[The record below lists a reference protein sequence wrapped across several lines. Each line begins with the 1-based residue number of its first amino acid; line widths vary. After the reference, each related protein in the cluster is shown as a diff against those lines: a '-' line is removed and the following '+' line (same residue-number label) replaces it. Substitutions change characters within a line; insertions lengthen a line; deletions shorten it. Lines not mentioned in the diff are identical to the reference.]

1 MRWLLSLSVSGFLWA
16 QTGPAYS
23 HLERA
28 YAALQSRDLDAAVAA
43 FEQAAR
49 AEPERAAIRKDLGYA
64 LLKAG
69 ETDRAREQFA
79 IAYRLTPD
87 DAALAREYA
96 YLCYETKQP
105 LIARR
110 VFDRRRKQG
119 DADAERAFQNIDRPL
134 AEGIGRWT
142 KAVAAAPGNFSAH
155 QELARLAEERDELEL
170 AARHYGRAWELRQ
183 DRRETLLDLG
193 RAWRELGRAE
203 DANAALLAAS
213 RGAEPRVADRAR
225 ALLPERYPFV
235 YEFEKG
241 LALDAGN
248 VELRREFAYLLLEMD
263 RREEAEAQFTR
274 VLAAAPEDRLTLAQ
288 IGFLR
293 WSRGDRAGAKPLLEK
308 VLEGDDDEIS
318 DRVRQVLGLPQT
330 LRRRPEVPR
339 RAVTEEA
346 RTMAARSLEKGY
358 LPDAL
363 KYLRVAHENDPLDF
377 DVMMK
382 MGWAYNVLKQDEE
395 AAKWFRLARQSPD
408 AAIAEP
414 ATQAYRNLRPAQA
427 PVRVT
432 AWLFPM
438 YSSRWHGAFVYGQ
451 TKAEFKLGRLA
462 LRPYLSARFIGDT
475 RGEFSLQGLAPQ
487 YLSESSVIA
496 AVGIATPN
504 KRGLYAWAEA
514 GQAWNYRTGSLRP
527 DYRGGVNFTRGF
539 GHMLTGESHGWFAE
553 TANDGIFVS
562 RFDNNFLVYS
572 QNKTGYTL
580 PGSAFQNQF
589 FWNWNVTVD
598 ARRQYWGNFV
608 EAGPGWRFRLPGA
621 LRSLLF
627 SASLLRGEFLV
638 HEGNPFARRYYDL
651 RIGVWYAITR

>member
-1 MRWLLSLSVSGFLWA
+1 MRWLLCFSLGGFLWA
-16 QTGPAYS
+16 QPGPAFAD
-23 HLERA
+23 LEQA
-28 YAALQSRDLDAAVAA
+28 YAALRRRDLDAALAA
-43 FEQAAR
+43 FAR
-49 AEPERAAIRKDLGYA
+49 AAATEPDRPGLRKDLGYA
-64 LLKAG
+64 LLQAG
-69 ETDRAREQFA
+69 ETERARDQFA
-79 IAYRLTPD
+79 IAYRLAPD

-96 YLCYETKQP
+96 YLCYETQRP
-105 LIARR
+105 VIARR
-110 VFDRRRKQG
+110 VFDRLRRAG
-119 DADAERAFQNIDRPL
+119 DADAARAFENIDRPL
-134 AEGIGRWT
+134 AEGIARWQA
-142 KAVAAAPGNFSAH
+142 AVAAAPGSFSAH
-155 QELARLAEERDELEL
+155 HELARLAEQRDELPL
-170 AARHYGRAWELRQ
+170 AATHFERAWELRR

-193 RAWRELGRAE
+193 RVWKELGRVE

-235 YEFEKG
+235 YEFAKG
-241 LALDAGN
+241 LTLDPRN
-248 VELRREFAYLLLEMD
+248 VELRREFAYLLLEME
-263 RREEAEAQFTR
+263 RPGEAEREFTT

-293 WSRGDRAGAKPLLEK
+293 WSRGDRAGAKPLLDK

-339 RAVTEEA
+339 REVTQEA
-346 RTMAARSLEKGY
+346 RVMAEKSLEKGY
-358 LPDAL
+358 IPDAL

-395 AAKWFRLARQSPD
+395 AVKWFRLARQSPD

-414 ATQAYRNLRPAQA
+414 ASKAYENLRPNHS

-438 YSSRWHGAFVYGQ
+438 YSSRWHGAFFYGQ
-451 TKAEFKLGRLA
+451 TKAEFKLGRFP
-462 LRPYLSARFIGDT
+462 LRPYFSVRFIGDT
-475 RGEFSLQGLAPQ
+475 RGAFSLQGLAPQ

-496 AVGIATPN
+496 AIGVATPS
-504 KRGLYAWAEA
+504 KHGFYAWAEA
-514 GQAWNYRTGSLRP
+514 GQAWNYRQGGLRP
-527 DYRGGVNFTRGF
+527 DYRGGVNFTRGL
-539 GHMLTGESHGWFAE
+539 GHMLTGESHGWFGE
-553 TANDGIFVS
+553 TANDGVFVS
-562 RFDNNFLVYS
+562 RFANNFLVYS

-580 PGSAFQNQF
+580 PGSAFQSQF

-598 ARRQYWGNFV
+598 VKRQYWGNFA
-608 EAGPGWRFRLPGA
+608 ETGPGLRFRLPGA

-627 SASLLRGEFLV
+627 SASLLRGDFLV
-638 HEGNPFARRYYDL
+638 NEGNPFARRYYDL
-651 RIGVWYAITR
+651 RIGIWYALTR